1 MFMPQGPATIR
12 RKSSLPGRPGTR
24 DPADAGNRTIV
35 IGVRLLQAVS
45 RMNGPATLT
54 EIAQRTG
61 MSISRA
67 YRYLTSLTQTGLLT
81 HELET
86 GKYDLGPAAIEL
98 GIAAMARVDM
108 IRVASDVMRQLT
120 EQVHLVSILVVWGSN
135 GPTVIKW
142 EQGRLDLSVR
152 IREGLNLPMPIT
164 ASGRLFMTY
173 LDAKEV
179 QPLLERDIKAWN
191 ASAPAKKKLD
201 KKAIEAI
208 RKDVLKHGLA
218 YTSGMRTPQTAAI
231 AGPIFDPDGRLS
243 MTISLVG
250 VVGTFDTSFDGE
262 PARALKA
269 ATERLSHMVGARLS
283 PDLALAGSSGA

>member
-1 MFMPQGPATIR
+1 MRSLGWMPYCFMQSGQTSTVTPLF
-12 RKSSLPGRPGTR
+12 S
-24 DPADAGNRTIV
+24 
-35 IGVRLLQAVS
+35 
-45 RMNGPATLT
+45 
-54 EIAQRTG
+54 

-67 YRYLTSLTQTGLLT
+67 YRYLTSLTQTGLLR

-108 IRVASDVMRQLT
+108 IRVASDVMRNLT

-152 IREGLNLPMPIT
+152 IREGLNLPLPIT

-179 QPLLERDIKAWN
+179 QPLLDRDIKAWN
-191 ASAPAKKKLD
+191 TSAKKKLD

-208 RKDVLKHGLA
+208 RKDVRKHGMACTIGL
-218 YTSGMRTPQTAAI
+218 RTPQTAAI
-231 AGPIFDPDGRLS
+231 AAPIFDADGRLS

-250 VVGTFDTSFDGE
+250 VVGTFDTSVDGV

-269 ATERLSHMVGARLS
+269 ATDRLSHMVGARLS
-283 PDLALAGSSGA
+283 PDLAAAIS

>member
-1 MFMPQGPATIR
+1 MPQGSASTVR

-24 DPADAGNRTIV
+24 DPMEAGNRTIV

-67 YRYLTSLTQTGLLT
+67 YRYLTSLTQTGLLR
-81 HELET
+81 HEPET

-98 GIAAMARVDM
+98 GLAAMARVDM
-108 IRVASDVMRQLT
+108 IRIASDVMRDLT

-164 ASGRLFMTY
+164 SSGRLFMTY
-173 LDAKEV
+173 HDPKEV
-179 QPLLERDIKAWN
+179 QPLLDRDIKAWN
-191 ASAPAKKKLD
+191 ATAPAKKKLD

-208 RKDVLKHGLA
+208 RKDVRKHGMASTIGL
-218 YTSGMRTPQTAAI
+218 RTAHTGAI
-231 AGPIFDPDGRLS
+231 AAPIFDADGRLA

-250 VVGTFDTSFDGE
+250 VVGTFDTDFDGA

-269 ATERLSHMVGARLS
+269 ATERLSQMVGARLS
-283 PDLALAGSSGA
+283 PNLAAAVS

>member
-1 MFMPQGPATIR
+1 MPQRSAAVR

-24 DPADAGNRTIV
+24 DPMDAGNRTIV

-61 MSISRA
+61 MSVSRA
-67 YRYLTSLTQTGLLT
+67 YRYLTSLTQTGLLR
-81 HELET
+81 HEIET

-108 IRVASDVMRQLT
+108 IRVASDVMRELT

-173 LDAKEV
+173 HDAKEV

-208 RKDVLKHGLA
+208 RKDVRKQGIACTIGL
-218 YTSGMRTPQTAAI
+218 RTVQTQAI
-231 AGPIFDPDGRLS
+231 AAPIFDADGRLT

-250 VVGTFDTSFDGE
+250 VVGSFDTSADGA

-269 ATERLSHMVGARLS
+269 ATQRLSKMVGARL
-283 PDLALAGSSGA
+283 PADLVASVS

>member
-1 MFMPQGPATIR
+1 MAQVSTATVR

-24 DPADAGNRTIV
+24 DPMDACNRTIV

-67 YRYLTSLTQTGLLT
+67 YRYLTSLTQTGLLQ

-98 GIAAMARVDM
+98 GLAAMARVDA
-108 IRVASDVMRQLT
+108 IRLASDVMRNLT

-173 LDAKEV
+173 LDAKET
-179 QPLLERDIKAWN
+179 QTLLDRDMKAWN
-191 ASAPAKKKLD
+191 ATATAKKKLD

-208 RKDVLKHGLA
+208 RKDVLKNGMACTIGL
-218 YTSGMRTPQTAAI
+218 RTPQTAAL
-231 AGPIFDPDGRLS
+231 AAPIFDQDGRLA
-243 MTISLVG
+243 MTVSLVG
-250 VVGTFDTSFDGE
+250 VVGTFDTDFDGA

-269 ATERLSHMVGARLS
+269 ATDRLSHMLGARPKS
-283 PDLALAGSSGA
+283 DLALVGNAVL

>member
-1 MFMPQGPATIR
+1 MPQGPATVR

-24 DPADAGNRTIV
+24 DPMDAGNRTIV

-67 YRYLTSLTQTGLLT
+67 YRYLTSLTQTGLLQ
-81 HELET
+81 HEAET

-98 GIAAMARVDM
+98 GLAAMARVDM
-108 IRVASDVMRQLT
+108 IRVASDVMRNLT
-120 EQVHLVSILVVWGSN
+120 EEVNLVSILVVWGSN

-152 IREGLNLPMPIT
+152 IREGLNLPLPIT

-179 QPLLERDIKAWN
+179 QPLLERDLKAWN
-191 ASAPAKKKLD
+191 AGAPAKKKLD

-208 RKDVLKHGLA
+208 RKDVRKHGMA
-218 YTSGMRTPQTAAI
+218 CNSGLRTPHTAAI
-231 AGPIFDPDGRLS
+231 AAPIFDADGRLS

-250 VVGTFDTSFDGE
+250 VIGTFDLDFDGA

-269 ATERLSHMVGARLS
+269 ATDRLSRMVGARLS
-283 PDLALAGSSGA
+283 SDLTAPPPPGS

>member
-1 MFMPQGPATIR
+1 MPPGSVTVR

-24 DPADAGNRTIV
+24 DPMDAGNRTIV

-54 EIAQRTG
+54 EIATRTG
-61 MSISRA
+61 MSVSRA
-67 YRYLTSLTQTGLLT
+67 YRYLTSLTQTGLLR
-81 HELET
+81 HEIET

-108 IRVASDVMRQLT
+108 IRIASDVMRELT

-173 LDAKEV
+173 HDAKEV
-179 QPLLERDIKAWN
+179 QPLLERDVKAWN
-191 ASAPAKKKLD
+191 ASAKKKLD

-208 RKDVLKHGLA
+208 RKDVRKQGMACTIGL
-218 YTSGMRTPQTAAI
+218 RTVQTQAI
-231 AGPIFDPDGRLS
+231 AAPIFDADGRLTMS
-243 MTISLVG
+243 ISLVG
-250 VVGTFDTSFDGE
+250 VVGSFDTSVDGT

-269 ATERLSHMVGARLS
+269 ATQRLSKMVGARFPADIAAS
-283 PDLALAGSSGA
+283 VS

>member
-1 MFMPQGPATIR
+1 MPQGTAAVR

-24 DPADAGNRTIV
+24 DPMDAGNRTIV

-54 EIAQRTG
+54 EIAQRTD

-67 YRYLTSLTQTGLLT
+67 YRYLTSLTQTGMLS
-81 HELET
+81 HEPET

-98 GIAAMARVDM
+98 GIAAMARVDA
-108 IRVASDVMRQLT
+108 IRVASDVMRNLT

-173 LDAKEV
+173 LDPKEV

-191 ASAPAKKKLD
+191 AAAPAKKKLD
-201 KKAIEAI
+201 KKAIELI
-208 RKDVLKHGLA
+208 RKDVRRQGMACTIGL
-218 YTSGMRTPQTAAI
+218 RTAQTAAL
-231 AGPIFDPDGRLS
+231 AAPIFDLDGRLT

-250 VVGTFDTSFDGE
+250 VIGSFDTSFDGA

-283 PDLALAGSSGA
+283 PDSVAARALGQ

>member
-1 MFMPQGPATIR
+1 MAQGSNGAVR

-24 DPADAGNRTIV
+24 DPMDAGNRTIV

-67 YRYLTSLTQTGLLT
+67 YRYLTSLTQTGLLQ

-98 GIAAMARVDM
+98 GLAAMARVDA
-108 IRVASDVMRQLT
+108 IRLASDVMRTLT
-120 EQVHLVSILVVWGSN
+120 DELHLVSILVVWGSN

-142 EQGRLDLSVR
+142 EQGRLDLAVR

-179 QPLLERDIKAWN
+179 QPLLERDLKAWN
-191 ASAPAKKKLD
+191 AAAPAKKKLD
-201 KKAIEAI
+201 KKSVEAI
-208 RKDVLKHGLA
+208 RKDVLKYGMACAIGL
-218 YTSGMRTPQTAAI
+218 RTPQTAAI
-231 AGPIFDPDGRLS
+231 AAPIFDQDGRLA
-243 MTISLVG
+243 MTISLVDM
-250 VVGTFDTSFDGE
+250 VGTFDTSFDGV
-262 PARALKA
+262 PAKALKL
-269 ATERLSHMVGARLS
+269 ATDRLSRMIGARLS
-283 PDLALAGSSGA
+283 PDMAVVATLPS

>member
-1 MFMPQGPATIR
+1 MPPGTAALR
-12 RKSSLPGRPGTR
+12 RKSALPGRPGTR
-24 DPADAGNRTIV
+24 DPMDAGNRTIV

-54 EIAQRTG
+54 EIAQSTG

-67 YRYLTSLTQTGLLT
+67 YRYLTSLTQTGMLR
-81 HELET
+81 HEPET

-98 GIAAMARVDM
+98 GIAAMGRVDG
-108 IRVASDVMRQLT
+108 IRIASDVMRLLT
-120 EQVHLVSILVVWGSN
+120 EQTHLVSILVVWGSN

-142 EQGRLDLSVR
+142 EQGRLDLAVR
-152 IREGLNLPMPIT
+152 IREGLNLPLPIT

-179 QPLLERDIKAWN
+179 QPLLERDTKAWN
-191 ASAPAKKKLD
+191 AAAPAKKKLD

-208 RKDVLKHGLA
+208 RKDVRKHGLA
-218 YTSGMRTPQTAAI
+218 CTIGLRTAQTAAL
-231 AGPIFDPDGRLS
+231 AAPIFDLDGRLS

-250 VVGTFDTSFDGE
+250 VIGSFDTSFDGA

-269 ATERLSHMVGARLS
+269 ATERLSHMVGARLA
-283 PDLALAGSSGA
+283 PDLAAVRIVGQ

>member
-1 MFMPQGPATIR
+1 MPPGSVTVR

-24 DPADAGNRTIV
+24 DPMDAGNRTIV

-54 EIAQRTG
+54 EIATRTG
-61 MSISRA
+61 MSVSRA
-67 YRYLTSLTQTGLLT
+67 YRYLTSLTQTGLLR
-81 HELET
+81 HEIET

-108 IRVASDVMRQLT
+108 IRIASDVMRELT

-173 LDAKEV
+173 HDAKEV
-179 QPLLERDIKAWN
+179 QPLLERDVKAWN
-191 ASAPAKKKLD
+191 ASAKKKLD
-201 KKAIEAI
+201 K
-208 RKDVLKHGLA
+208 
-218 YTSGMRTPQTAAI
+218 
-231 AGPIFDPDGRLS
+231 
-243 MTISLVG
+243 
-250 VVGTFDTSFDGE
+250 
-262 PARALKA
+262 
-269 ATERLSHMVGARLS
+269 
-283 PDLALAGSSGA
+283 

>member
-1 MFMPQGPATIR
+1 MPQGSATVR

-24 DPADAGNRTIV
+24 DPMDAGNRTIV

-61 MSISRA
+61 MSVSRA
-67 YRYLTSLTQTGLLT
+67 YRYLTSLTQTGLLR
-81 HELET
+81 HEAET

-108 IRVASDVMRQLT
+108 IRIASDVMRELT

-173 LDAKEV
+173 HDGKDV
-179 QPLLERDIKAWN
+179 QSLLERDIKAWN

-208 RKDVLKHGLA
+208 RKDVRKQGMACTVGL
-218 YTSGMRTPQTAAI
+218 RTAQTQAI
-231 AGPIFDPDGRLS
+231 AAPIFDADGRLT

-250 VVGTFDTSFDGE
+250 VVGSFDTGADGT

-269 ATERLSHMVGARLS
+269 ATQRLSKMVGARL
-283 PDLALAGSSGA
+283 PADLAAAVS